1 MATLAKERLKR
12 YQDEQATVSSN
23 LSIPFLKLP
32 VGRTKV
38 RILPGQDPGSVDKDF
53 YVKSIVHYNVNPNN
67 PKLPVISPKSKN
79 PNAYCPIMER
89 VNQLRHSTDPADQA
103 EVKRM
108 WPKTFYY
115 MGLVMLEG
123 PDAGKLF
130 VLQGRKTLWKKIMS
144 LMNEPDYGDITHPV
158 EGFDVVLVKSGK
170 DLDTEYDVL
179 PSRNPSP
186 ISDDPE
192 EVQQILANQFDLW
205 RFREAP
211 DADEIKAFMRGEIS
225 RFSSGGFGTKPVI
238 TKEDIPEGVSDEVDE
253 EEEAPTFIPPPVVEK
268 PTRVVE
274 TAKLEEPVE
283 APKPP
288 RRVFNSN
295 LNSIREK
302 LNKS

>member
-12 YQDEQATVSSN
+12 YQDETATVSSN

-67 PKLPVISPKSKN
+67 PKLPVISAKSKN
-79 PNAYCPIMER
+79 PNAFCPIMDR
-89 VNQLRHSTDPADQA
+89 INQLRHSTDPADQA

-115 MGLVMLEG
+115 MGLIMLEG
-123 PDAGKLF
+123 ADTGKLF

-158 EGFDVVLVKSGK
+158 EGFDVTLVKSGK

-192 EVQQILANQFDLW
+192 EVKAILENQFDLW

-225 RFSSGGFGTKPVI
+225 RFSTGGFGTKPVI
-238 TKEDIPEGVSDEVDE
+238 EKVDVPVGVSDEE
-253 EEEAPTFIPPPVVEK
+253 EDSEEDLVPPTPPEAIAPTATP
-268 PTRVVE
+268 
-274 TAKLEEPVE
+274 KLEEPME
-283 APKPP
+283 AVKP

-295 LNSIREK
+295 LASIREK
-302 LNKS
+302 LNKG